1 MKVSTGR
8 SKFSLL
14 GNIATVFLLLLCLN
28 GTSKK
33 SIAAA
38 TSTAE
43 DDESIVDCPCEIAP
57 LPDLR
62 DKEMTARWMVHSLNW
77 GVLSTIS
84 SRLTASTEGNMAIP
98 FGNVYSFVDGTC
110 QNSTGTPYFY
120 GTYMDQSFQDSLSN
134 TNAALTLS
142 EASISSVCLD
152 KTVSN
157 APQTPEQQEPFRRKA
172 CQVGLKYG
180 DAENPVCARLTLT
193 GKLVEVTDA
202 EEKEWARQAIF
213 SRHESMKGWPQNHDW
228 VVGKLV
234 LSDIWLID
242 FFGGASILDLDAYYG
257 ANDFMEALLI
267 KNDDRVNA
275 DEEDNL

>member
-1 MKVSTGR
+1 MQSTGIA
-8 SKFSLL
+8 KPALL
-14 GNIATVFLLLLCLN
+14 GSILLAVLLCLCFSCQP
-28 GTSKK
+28 TT
-33 SIAAA
+33 AAA
-38 TSTAE
+38 AAAE
-43 DDESIVDCPCEIAP
+43 ETIVDCPCEIAP

-62 DKEMTARWMVHSLNW
+62 NKELTARWMVHSLNW

-84 SRLTASTEGNMAIP
+84 SRLTADADGVAIP

-110 QNSTGTPYFY
+110 ENATGTPYFY
-120 GTYMDQSFQDSLSN
+120 GTYMDQSFQDSLDN

-152 KTVSN
+152 KTVSSQQ
-157 APQTPEQQEPFRRKA
+157 PHEQPPFRRKA

-193 GKLVEVTDA
+193 GKLVEVTDPD
-202 EEKEWARQAIF
+202 EKDWARHAIF
-213 SRHESMKGWPQNHDW
+213 SRHESMKGWPQDHDW

-242 FFGGASILDLDAYYG
+242 FFGGASILDLDAYYA
-257 ANDFMEALLI
+257 ANEFMNAILL
-267 KNDDRVNA
+267 DDEGDA